1 MICKLKNVPKHC
13 YFSLDINECASSP
26 CTFGST
32 CIDGIGEYKCICPPG
47 RTGRKCEEVV
57 GQIPSPLSCEFNRRI
72 YSDQT
77 TWEHE
82 CNSCTC
88 TNGVIKC
95 SKVSACSF
103 EETKLS
109 LAFDFTSFT
118 TFLFK
123 ICEFH

>member
-1 MICKLKNVPKHC
+1 MRLS
-13 YFSLDINECASSP
+13 FFADINECASSP

-32 CIDGIGEYKCICPPG
+32 CIDGIGDYKCICPPG

-57 GQIPSPLSCEFNRRI
+57 GKNPSPLSCEFNRRI

-88 TNGVIKC
+88 SNGAIKC
-95 SKVSACSF
+95 SKVS
-103 EETKLS
+103 TKSIQCEIFS
-109 LAFDFTSFT
+109 LVN
-118 TFLFK
+118 
-123 ICEFH
+123 FHTLRFCKL